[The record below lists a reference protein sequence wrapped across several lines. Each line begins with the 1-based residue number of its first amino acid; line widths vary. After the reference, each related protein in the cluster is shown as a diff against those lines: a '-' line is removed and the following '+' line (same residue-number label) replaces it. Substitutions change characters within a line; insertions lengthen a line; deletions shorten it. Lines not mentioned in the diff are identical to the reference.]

1 MSNWYDAPVPDDAGE
16 ASGTSKPAL
25 LPEGE
30 YAATF
35 VEGEYFE
42 SFAKGTPGFALKFRL
57 VDAPDRVVRA
67 EVWISEGGA
76 SITEAA
82 LRAVGWNGSLDA
94 PEFSKVGEEL
104 TLWMKHDT
112 WKGKTREKWNV
123 KTPRQ
128 VAGPAQKNMAMMFA
142 ERFKSSAPAPAAPTA
157 APKATLPKP
166 PAKAAAPAK
175 PKAPPKPSVKRATT
189 LDEAWATWA
198 HAGHED
204 GTLFYAA
211 IDEIRGER
219 DIDALTADEWA
230 QVEAKATP
238 F

>member
-1 MSNWYDAPVPDDAGE
+1 MSNWYDVPAPDDGAENENGKNK
-16 ASGTSKPAL
+16 ASL

-76 SITEAA
+76 AITEAA

-94 PEFSKVGEEL
+94 PEFSKAGEPM
-104 TLWMKHDT
+104 TLWMRHDT

-128 VAGPAQKNMAMMFA
+128 AASPMQKNMATMFA

-157 APKATLPKP
+157 APKASAPPKP
-166 PAKAAAPAK
+166 PASKPPARTK
-175 PKAPPKPSVKRATT
+175 KHSAST
-189 LDEAWATWA
+189 LDEAWAAWA
-198 HAGHED
+198 HAGYED
-204 GTLFYAA
+204 GTKFYEEV
-211 IDEIRGER
+211 DKIRGER
-219 DIDALTADEWA
+219 DIESVTADEWA
-230 QVEAKATP
+230 QIAEKATP